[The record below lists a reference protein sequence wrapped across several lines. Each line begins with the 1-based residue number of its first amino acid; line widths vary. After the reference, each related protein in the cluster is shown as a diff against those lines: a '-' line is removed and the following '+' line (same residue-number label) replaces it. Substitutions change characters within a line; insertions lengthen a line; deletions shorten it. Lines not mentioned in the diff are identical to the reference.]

1 MDERKN
7 IRIRTGF
14 PQKVDKE
21 KWKLFTMEKDRES
34 EKVERVDVEENK
46 VFQNLSTSYQQ
57 IVDNVKNTRVNYG
70 ERNIDRE
77 KKARYNAIVMRCI
90 F

>member
-1 MDERKN
+1 MDYVSVE
-7 IRIRTGF
+7 
-14 PQKVDKE
+14 E
-21 KWKLFTMEKDRES
+21 
-34 EKVERVDVEENK
+34 ERV
-46 VFQNLSTSYQQ
+46 FHNLSTTYQQ

>member
-1 MDERKN
+1 
-7 IRIRTGF
+7 
-14 PQKVDKE
+14 
-21 KWKLFTMEKDRES
+21 MEKDRES